1 MNENGLIILFLYLLV
16 RINHKTLNCK
26 RIDFTISENFTKMT
40 EKIIYKEACA
50 NIICSDFP
58 DLDVIRVDDVY
69 YMVSTT
75 MHFMPGCVILRSYNL
90 KDWEFCSYVYDE
102 LEKTERQTLQDNHGI
117 YGKGM
122 WAASLRYDNGIFYV
136 AFVANDTHK
145 TYLYRSE
152 NIEGPW
158 QKSEIK
164 GFFHDLSLLFDYDKN
179 GKRHAYLV
187 HGNCDVRLTELEDDL
202 SAPKKGGIDKIII
215 QDDREKVDLGYEGSH
230 FYKINGKYYI
240 FCIHKEKNQMRSEVC
255 FYSNKIE
262 GPYTGGQVL
271 CADYQNW
278 NSGAAQG
285 GIVQTSDSSWFAILF
300 QDHGALGRIPILIPV
315 DFSSDFPVFLNQNGN
330 VLQTV
335 KVPDNRPDY
344 VYKKLY
350 GSDFLDDNGKLYH
363 FWQWNHIHNPSLGYF
378 TEINGKNCLSIKTDK
393 IVKNIVQA
401 SNTLTQ
407 RSFGEKCSAEVT
419 VDVSKINDGDYAGFC
434 ALEGEYSFIA
444 ITKGQDGKHKLVKAE
459 HKISYVP
466 WAMGVFDEDLPE
478 IVEETDFSGS
488 KITFKIE
495 FDLSKENQTAVFSY
509 YDESQKKF
517 IVFGKASKLR
527 YTLDHFV
534 GVRFALFNYSTK
546 QAGGIA
552 VFSDFKYND

>member
-1 MNENGLIILFLYLLV
+1 
-16 RINHKTLNCK
+16 
-26 RIDFTISENFTKMT
+26 MT

-152 NIEGPW
+152 KITGPW
-158 QKSEIK
+158 KKSEIQ
-164 GFFHDLSLLFDYDKN
+164 GFYHDLSLLFDYDEN
-179 GKRHAYLV
+179 GNRHVFLV

-202 SAPKKGGIDKIII
+202 SAPKKNGIDKIII

-271 CADYQNW
+271 CADYNNW

-285 GIVQTSDSSWFAILF
+285 GIVQTSDSSWFAVLF

-315 DFSSDFPVFLNQNGN
+315 NFSSDFPVFLNQNGN

-517 IVFGKASKLR
+517 IVFGKPSKLR

>member
-1 MNENGLIILFLYLLV
+1 MIIFFPNFLIMSNMF
-16 RINHKTLNCK
+16 
-26 RIDFTISENFTKMT
+26 
-40 EKIIYKEACA
+40 YKEACA

-102 LEKTERQTLQDNHGI
+102 LEKTEKQTLADNHGI

-164 GFFHDLSLLFDYDKN
+164 GFFHDLSLLFDYDEN
-179 GKRHAYLV
+179 GKRHVFLV
-187 HGNCDVRLTELEDDL
+187 HGNCDLRLTELEDDF

-230 FYKINGKYYI
+230 FYKVNGKYYI
-240 FCIHKEKNQMRSEVC
+240 FCIHKEKNQMRSEAC
-255 FYSNKIE
+255 FYSDKIE

-271 CADYQNW
+271 CADYDDW

-285 GIVQTSDSSWFAILF
+285 GVVQAVDGSWYSILF
-300 QDHGALGRIPILIPV
+300 QDHGSLGRIPILIPV

-495 FDLSKENQTAVFSY
+495 FDLSKENQTSVFSY

-517 IVFGKASKLR
+517 IVFGKPSKLR
-527 YTLDHFV
+527 YTLDQFV

>member
-271 CADYQNW
+271 CADYDDW

-285 GIVQTSDSSWFAILF
+285 GVVQAVDGSWYSILF

>member
-1 MNENGLIILFLYLLV
+1 MF
-16 RINHKTLNCK
+16 
-26 RIDFTISENFTKMT
+26 
-40 EKIIYKEACA
+40 YKEACA

-102 LEKTERQTLQDNHGI
+102 LEKTEKQTLADNHGI

-122 WAASLRYDNGIFYV
+122 WAASLRYDNGTFYV

-152 NIEGPW
+152 SIEGPW
-158 QKSEIK
+158 KKTEIQ
-164 GFFHDLSLLFDYDKN
+164 GFFHDLSLLFDYDN
-179 GKRHAYLV
+179 DGKRHVFLV
-187 HGNCDVRLTELEDDL
+187 HGNCDLRLTELEDDF

-240 FCIHKEKNQMRSEVC
+240 FCIHKEKNQMRSEAC
-255 FYSNKIE
+255 FYSDKIE

-271 CADYQNW
+271 CADYDDW

-285 GIVQTSDSSWFAILF
+285 GVVQAADGSWYSILF
-300 QDHGALGRIPILIPV
+300 QDHGSLGRIPILIPV
-315 DFSSDFPVFLNQNGN
+315 DFSSEFPKFLSQNGN
-330 VLQTV
+330 VLKTV

-350 GSDFLDDNGKLYH
+350 GSDFLDENGKLQHY
-363 FWQWNHIHNPSLGYF
+363 WQWNHIHNPALGYF
-378 TEINGKNCLSIKTDK
+378 TQINEKNCLAIKTDK
-393 IVKNIVQA
+393 IVKNVVQA
-401 SNTLTQ
+401 TNTLTQ
-407 RSFGEKCSAEVT
+407 RVFNEKRSAEVT
-419 VDVSKINDGDYAGFC
+419 VDVSGINDGDFAGFC

-444 ITKGQDGKHKLVKAE
+444 LTKKNGKLKLVRAE

-466 WAMGVFDEDLPE
+466 WAMGVFDENSPDIIE
-478 IVEETDFSGS
+478 QVDFSS
-488 KITFKIE
+488 SVIRFKID
-495 FDLSKENQTAVFSY
+495 FDLTKEKQTAVFSY
-509 YDESQKKF
+509 YDESKKRF
-517 IVFGKASKLR
+517 VEFGKPSELR
-527 YTLDHFV
+527 FTLDHFV
-534 GVRFALFNYSTK
+534 GVRFALFNYST
-546 QAGGIA
+546 QQTGGIA
-552 VFSDFKYND
+552 VFSDFKYID

>member
-1 MNENGLIILFLYLLV
+1 M
-16 RINHKTLNCK
+16 RINQKSLNCK

-40 EKIIYKEACA
+40 EKINYKEACA
-50 NIICSDFP
+50 NIICADFP

-102 LEKTERQTLQDNHGI
+102 LEKTEKQTLQDNHGI

-122 WAASLRYDNGIFYV
+122 WAASLRYDNGLFYV

-164 GFFHDLSLLFDYDKN
+164 GFFHDLSLLFDYDEN
-179 GKRHAYLV
+179 GKRHVFLV
-187 HGNCDVRLTELEDDL
+187 HGNCDIRLTELEDDL

-215 QDDREKVDLGYEGSH
+215 QDDREKIDLGYEGSH

-240 FCIHKEKNQMRSEVC
+240 FCIHKEKNQMRSEAC
-255 FYSNKIE
+255 FYSDKID

-271 CADYQNW
+271 CADYNNW

-285 GIVQTSDSSWFAILF
+285 GIVQAVDGSWYSVLF

-315 DFSSDFPVFLNQNGN
+315 DFSSDFPVFLSQNGS
-330 VLQTV
+330 VLQTI
-335 KVPDNRPDY
+335 KVPDSRPDY

-350 GSDFLDDNGKLYH
+350 GSSFLDENDKLEY
-363 FWQWNHIHNPSLGYF
+363 FWQWNHIHNPEFGYF
-378 TEINGKNCLSIKTDK
+378 TEKKGKKCLAIKTDK
-393 IVKNIVQA
+393 IVKNVVQA

-419 VDVSKINDGDYAGFC
+419 VEVSQMNPGDFAGFC

-444 ITKGQDGKHKLVKAE
+444 ITKELDGKMKLVKAE

-466 WAMGVFDEDLPE
+466 WAMGVFDENSPDIIE
-478 IVEETDFSGS
+478 QVDISSSV
-488 KITFKIE
+488 IRFKID
-495 FDLSKENQTAVFSY
+495 FDLTKEKQTAVFSY
-509 YDESQKKF
+509 YDESKKRF
-517 IVFGKASKLR
+517 VEFGKPSKLR
-527 YTLDHFV
+527 FTLDHFV
-534 GVRFALFNYSTK
+534 GVRFALFNYSTQK
-546 QAGGIA
+546 TGGTA
-552 VFSDFKYND
+552 VFSDFKYID

>member
-1 MNENGLIILFLYLLV
+1 
-16 RINHKTLNCK
+16 
-26 RIDFTISENFTKMT
+26 MT
-40 EKIIYKEACA
+40 EKINYKEACA
-50 NIICSDFP
+50 NIICADFP

-102 LEKTERQTLQDNHGI
+102 LEKTEKQTLADNHGI

-164 GFFHDLSLLFDYDKN
+164 GFFHDLSLLFDYDEN
-179 GKRHAYLV
+179 GKRHVYLV
-187 HGNCDVRLTELEDDL
+187 HGNCDIRLTELEDDL

-215 QDDREKVDLGYEGSH
+215 QDDREKIDLGYEGSH

-240 FCIHKEKNQMRSEVC
+240 FCIHKEKNQMRSEAC
-255 FYSNKIE
+255 FYSDKIE
-262 GPYTGGQVL
+262 GPYAGGEVL
-271 CADYQNW
+271 CADFDDW

-285 GIVQTSDSSWFAILF
+285 GVVQTVDGSWFAILF

-315 DFSSDFPVFLNQNGN
+315 DFSSALPEFLSQKGK
-330 VLQTV
+330 VLKTM
-335 KVPDNRPDY
+335 KVPDSRPDY

-350 GSDFLDDNGKLYH
+350 GSSFLDENKKLQHY
-363 FWQWNHIHNPSLGYF
+363 WQWNHIHNPSLGYF
-378 TEINGKNCLSIKTDK
+378 TQINGKNCLTIKTDK
-393 IVKNIVQA
+393 IVKNVVQA
-401 SNTLTQ
+401 SNSLTQ
-407 RSFGEKCSAEVT
+407 RVFGEKRSAEVT
-419 VDVSKINDGDYAGFC
+419 VDVSGIYDGDFSGFC

-444 ITKGQDGKHKLVKAE
+444 LTKINGKIQLVRAE
-459 HKISYVP
+459 HKVSYVP
-466 WAMGVFDEDLPE
+466 WAMGVFDEDFPE
-478 IVEETDFSGS
+478 IKEQTDFSGS
-488 KITFKIE
+488 EIRFKID
-495 FDLSKENQTAVFSY
+495 FDLTKEKQTAVFSY
-509 YDESQKKF
+509 YDESKKRF
-517 IVFGKASKLR
+517 VEFGKPSKLR
-527 YTLDHFV
+527 FTLDHFV
-534 GVRFALFNYSTK
+534 GVRFALFNYST
-546 QAGGIA
+546 QQTGGIA
-552 VFSDFKYND
+552 VFSDFKYID

>member
-1 MNENGLIILFLYLLV
+1 M

-350 GSDFLDDNGKLYH
+350 GSDFLDDNGKLHH

-527 YTLDHFV
+527 YTLDQFV